1 MCVLLRARAAIYKKR
16 FSGSS
21 VGFPKAFT
29 FFHLWSHSTL
39 LYEADAVQ
47 KHLSKFEKERLNVWG
62 KNCSIVP
69 PLCADEVGAVP
80 EEGVTLLVPQEGA
93 KGRGQVI
100 VHVPWDNPSTQ
111 KNFIVSFFH
120 KICQYMFRSH
130 YCAFPFGFCYFI
142 QSAGDLPILDH
153 VVKVSAGILLGCYSM
168 LLVRGNLPKDWKW
181 KASMNDSFELHRPSF
196 SLSTERVFFIS
207 STENALVVVVWRGGC
222 NHVAQIKGSRL
233 LCGAVGGRIKWRQPT
248 TSVQVFQV

>member
-1 MCVLLRARAAIYKKR
+1 MCVLLQARAAIYKKR

-21 VGFPKAFT
+21 AGFPKAFT

-111 KNFIVSFFH
+111 KNFIVFFCH
-120 KICQYMFRSH
+120 KICQDMFRSH
-130 YCAFPFGFCYFI
+130 YCAFRILLFHSKCWRPTQPRSCGKSLSWNPTWLLFNAI
-142 QSAGDLPILDH
+142 SAGEFAKRLK
-153 VVKVSAGILLGCYSM
+153 VK
-168 LLVRGNLPKDWKW
+168 
-181 KASMNDSFELHRPSF
+181 SFDEWFFWTSPS
-196 SLSTERVFFIS
+196 
-207 STENALVVVVWRGGC
+207 
-222 NHVAQIKGSRL
+222 
-233 LCGAVGGRIKWRQPT
+233 
-248 TSVQVFQV
+248 

>member
-29 FFHLWSHSTL
+29 IFHLWSHSTL

-47 KHLSKFEKERLNVWG
+47 KHLSKFEKSGSMFG
-62 KNCSIVP
+62 KNCSVVP

-111 KNFIVSFFH
+111 KNFIVSFVIKSV
-120 KICQYMFRSH
+120 KIC
-130 YCAFPFGFCYFI
+130 
-142 QSAGDLPILDH
+142 LDH
-153 VVKVSAGILLGCYSM
+153 TIVLFLSDSVISFKVLATS
-168 LLVRGNLPKDWKW
+168 
-181 KASMNDSFELHRPSF
+181 PS
-196 SLSTERVFFIS
+196 SIM
-207 STENALVVVVWRGGC
+207 W
-222 NHVAQIKGSRL
+222 
-233 LCGAVGGRIKWRQPT
+233 
-248 TSVQVFQV
+248 